1 MACIIC
7 GQRIEEVF
15 LGMSINGVRKK
26 IGLCLACAVDYKL
39 LKPASLTNNKDI
51 DVLINTIDEI
61 ERRLSNYENHYI
73 LENQSLNEKLNLYAE
88 KEKQYKEQILE
99 LYNKLDELNIINENN
114 SKKNELNYK
123 ILKEENVQIKNDYN
137 TLKNNFELVKKEL
150 NKEKTKN
157 ELLIDKY
164 NKLSFLYEQREKDI
178 KNNIYQKSKF
188 NHSNITSYDNYK
200 EQKDKILIYC
210 NNTLS
215 MFIKWIE
222 TNFINFNDIE
232 ENVNY
237 NYDNY
242 LNIDKNDLFIF
253 DKLRDSLLQAKEIID
268 DYNYKLNIELKNEK
282 DIIINI
288 EKENE
293 ELNNFL
299 ENIYHHLYEEINKE
313 KYFDINNY
321 TNNNNENDKSFY
333 FNEIEYLIEN
343 IFILLKKIKE
353 SSFNKSLD
361 KLIED
366 NIILNKEIENCKI
379 KIVDLFNDNKI
390 ILEKNTELQQINE
403 QLKQQISNNFS
414 NNNPNKNS

>member
-1 MACIIC
+1 M
-7 GQRIEEVF
+7 E
-15 LGMSINGVRKK
+15 
-26 IGLCLACAVDYKL
+26 
-39 LKPASLTNNKDI
+39 
-51 DVLINTIDEI
+51 TIDEI

-123 ILKEENVQIKNDYN
+123 ILKEENIQIKNDYN

-178 KNNIYQKSKF
+178 KNNLYQKSQF

-232 ENVNY
+232 ENANY

-282 DIIINI
+282 DIIINT